1 MQDLILPPP
10 GRTGCLKGLI
20 KTSLSQ
26 YTYHDT
32 SNIFASQSS
41 CCVHKKNVA
50 SPKAGPYPKM
60 PATSPTPMPKRNKK
74 RW

>member
-10 GRTGCLKGLI
+10 GRTGCLK
-20 KTSLSQ
+20 
-26 YTYHDT
+26 T

-50 SPKAGPYPKM
+50 SPKAGPYTKM
-60 PATSPTPMPKRNKK
+60 ATLSPTPMPKRNKK

>member
-1 MQDLILPPP
+1 MICNLA
-10 GRTGCLKGLI
+10 
-20 KTSLSQ
+20 
-26 YTYHDT
+26 

-50 SPKAGPYPKM
+50 SPKAGPYTKM
-60 PATSPTPMPKRNKK
+60 ATLSPTPMPKRNKK